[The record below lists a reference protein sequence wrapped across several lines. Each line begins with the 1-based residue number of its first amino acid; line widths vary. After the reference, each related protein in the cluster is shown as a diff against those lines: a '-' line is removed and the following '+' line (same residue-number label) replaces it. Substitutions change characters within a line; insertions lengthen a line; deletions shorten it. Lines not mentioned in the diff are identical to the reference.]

1 MPEDTPDAVDELD
14 LAERIGRL
22 PLVACIAHAQAAF
35 GSLPKDTKAVIRSD
49 KGNYEYDYI
58 SEGTLMA
65 RVREVLSPL
74 GVAVLVSTL
83 STDKR
88 QGGSTWVV
96 VEIRF
101 LKGDEELAIRGEAE
115 GVDPR
120 DKSYNKALTTAVR
133 LMLTKTFMQGGDLDP
148 EQTANEP
155 TRPLPGKAAR
165 EPGLSDSQLKRLRQK
180 AIDSGVVD
188 EHGHLDVP
196 LLCRIASFAHGE
208 QIGRVDAIPG
218 SILVKLVE
226 GVDGKPPMLD
236 GFAAS
241 RTKGLEAIREMEVE
255 RGW

>member
-1 MPEDTPDAVDELD
+1 MPEDEKAKVDQPPNPS
-14 LAERIGRL
+14 GWS
-22 PLVACIAHAQAAF
+22 LVACIAHAQATF

-49 KGNYEYDYI
+49 KGNYDYDYI
-58 SEGTLMA
+58 SEGA
-65 RVREVLSPL
+65 IYDRVRALLSPM
-74 GVAVLVSTL
+74 GVAVFISTVSTE
-83 STDKR
+83 KR

-96 VEIRF
+96 IEIRF
-101 LKGDEELAIRGEAE
+101 RKGDETETIRGEAE

-120 DKSYNKALTTAVR
+120 DKSYNKAITTAVR
-133 LMLTKTFMQGGDLDP
+133 LALTKQFMQGGDLDP

-165 EPGLSDSQLKRLRQK
+165 EPGLSESQLKRLRTK

-188 EHGHLDVP
+188 EHGSLDVP

-218 SILVKLVE
+218 SVFVKLVDGPE
-226 GVDGKPPMLD
+226 GKPPMLD